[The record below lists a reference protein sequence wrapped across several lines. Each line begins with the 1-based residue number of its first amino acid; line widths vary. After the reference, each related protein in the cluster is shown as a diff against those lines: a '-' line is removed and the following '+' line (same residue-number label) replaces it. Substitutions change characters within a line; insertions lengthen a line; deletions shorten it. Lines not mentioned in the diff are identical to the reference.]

1 LGCSDPSFPL
11 TTFPKQVGSAPAKEC
26 HGMSINECTLWIDGL
41 ELDRDRIAA
50 LRAANV
56 EQAKG
61 MRGMKGDSHHHLL
74 E

>member
-1 LGCSDPSFPL
+1 
-11 TTFPKQVGSAPAKEC
+11 
-26 HGMSINECTLWIDGL
+26 MSINECTLWIDGL